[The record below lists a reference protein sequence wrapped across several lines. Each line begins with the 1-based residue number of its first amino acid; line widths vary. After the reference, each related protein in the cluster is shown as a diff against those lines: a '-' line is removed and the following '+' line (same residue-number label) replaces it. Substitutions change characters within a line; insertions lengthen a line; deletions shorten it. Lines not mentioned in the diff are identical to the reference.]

1 MAPHVSKNPRAAY
14 VNYLD
19 LDLGTNNW
27 RNATDGTSNNSVIHA
42 KSWGIRYFS
51 KNFDRLVRA
60 KTMIDPE
67 NVFNN
72 AQSIP
77 PLQY

>member
-1 MAPHVSKNPRAAY
+1 MTPHVSKNPRAAN
-14 VNYLD
+14 V
-19 LDLGTNNW
+19 
-27 RNATDGTSNNSVIHA
+27 TDGTSNNSVIHA
-42 KSWGIRYFS
+42 RSWGIRYFS

-60 KTMIDPE
+60 KTKIDPE